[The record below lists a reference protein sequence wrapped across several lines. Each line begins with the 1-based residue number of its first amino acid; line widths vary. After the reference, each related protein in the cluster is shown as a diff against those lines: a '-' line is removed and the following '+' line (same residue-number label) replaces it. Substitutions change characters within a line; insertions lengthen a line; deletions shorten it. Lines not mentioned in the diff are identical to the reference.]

1 MISNKLSMMML
12 AGLAIAFCCFTA
24 MADTLKLK
32 DGRVLEGYYQGG
44 TASVIKFELSGKIQ
58 NIPVESIVSLTFKKV
73 QTAAAPAPAPQTA
86 PTPTSGPVTV
96 NAGTRLMIRMEN
108 ALDTG
113 KTKSGERFTC
123 GLEADLVVNGVVV
136 APKGSRVYGKVLE
149 SVKAKRV
156 RGTAKLLVELT
167 DITIKGQ
174 LQPIVSEQLGYEGD
188 RSGTVK
194 KVGAGAAVGALAGDA
209 GKGAAVGG
217 ALAVLTKGKQ
227 IQIPAGTLLEFRLAQ
242 PLSVKL

>member
-24 MADTLKLK
+24 TADTLKLK
-32 DGRVLEGYYQGG
+32 DGRVLEGFYQGG
-44 TASVIKFELSGKIQ
+44 TTSVIKFELSGKIQ
-58 NIPVESIVSLTFKKV
+58 NIPVETIVSLTFKKV

-86 PTPTSGPVTV
+86 PAHSTSGPVTV

-108 ALDTG
+108 TLDTG

-136 APKGSRVYGKVLE
+136 APKVSQVYGKVLE

-156 RGTAKLLVELT
+156 RG
-167 DITIKGQ
+167 IK
-174 LQPIVSEQLGYEGD
+174 
-188 RSGTVK
+188 R
-194 KVGAGAAVGALAGDA
+194 
-209 GKGAAVGG
+209 
-217 ALAVLTKGKQ
+217 
-227 IQIPAGTLLEFRLAQ
+227 F
-242 PLSVKL
+242 

>member
-12 AGLAIAFCCFTA
+12 AGLAIAFWCFTA
-24 MADTLKLK
+24 TADTLKLK

-58 NIPVESIVSLTFKKV
+58 NIPVETIVSLTFKKV
-73 QTAAAPAPAPQTA
+73 QTAAAPAPQTA
-86 PTPTSGPVTV
+86 PAPSTSGPVTV

-108 ALDTG
+108 TLDTG

-136 APKGSRVYGKVLE
+136 APKGSQVYGKVLE

-167 DITIKGQ
+167 DIMIKGQ
-174 LQPIVSEQLGYEGD
+174 LQPIVSEQLGYEGGK
-188 RSGTVK
+188 SGTLK
-194 KVGAGAAVGALAGDA
+194 KVGAGAAIGAVAGDA

-227 IQIPAGTLLEFRLAQ
+227 IQIPAGTLLEFRLTQ